1 VKRVEALLESTNV
14 VGYRVMLE
22 VTQSLDPERV
32 VFYGLRAANGPAIV
46 CANAFLFLVRGVD

>member
-1 VKRVEALLESTNV
+1 MEALLESTNV

-32 VFYGLRAANGPAIV
+32 VFYGLRVANGPVIV
-46 CANAFLFLVRGVD
+46 CANAFLFPFVG